1 MSEAE
6 RMERLAERLRAV
18 EPAAASPAA
27 KIRGWNLV
35 LSEVQRSAA
44 RTRPR
49 ALPRLVLA
57 AVAAAVLVMAAVAA
71 SADSLP
77 DSPLYPV
84 KGFLE
89 NVRGALTF
97 SPADQ
102 FTFHLDLA
110 MTRLREGEAMIASH
124 RVDLADQALGAL
136 DDQLNSAALLVQS
149 VQRTDPPAAAGLRS
163 RLQQAVASHD
173 RELAGLQGQV
183 TDPAAIAAIRRARDR
198 AQQAVVASQSPSPRP
213 SP

>member
-1 MSEAE
+1 
-6 RMERLAERLRAV
+6 MERLAERLRIVDPAV
-18 EPAAASPAA
+18 ASPAA
-27 KIRGWNLV
+27 KVRGWNLV

-49 ALPRLVLA
+49 AFPRVVLAIVIVVVLVLA
-57 AVAAAVLVMAAVAA
+57 VVVT

-84 KGFLE
+84 KGLVE
-89 NVRGALTF
+89 NIRGALAF
-97 SPADQ
+97 SPSDQ
-102 FTFHLDLA
+102 FAFHLDLA

-136 DDQLNSAALLVQS
+136 DDQFNSAALLVES
-149 VQRTDPPAAAGLRS
+149 VQRSDPLAAVGLRS
-163 RLQQAVASHD
+163 QLQQAVASDD

-198 AQQAVVASQSPSPRP
+198 AQHAILTASPSPSPTP